1 MVICNR
7 NGEGSMFSTLIF
19 FIILFLIFFFIK
31 QYNLLQKLT
40 VEIKEARANIIV
52 AYEKKVAIVNQFTSI
67 VNEYDDYE
75 KLIQLKVSDNFVEMA
90 RETAK
95 AVQNITAL
103 ANQFP
108 DLKANT
114 QYGKF
119 LEAISENETFISNKR
134 ETYNFQV
141 KEYNSEIA
149 QIPMVFVASLLGFKQ
164 APFFDPNNE
173 EALAEFS
180 GADPEAIKDLAIKG
194 TDKLKDTTD
203 KIRESFEKR
212 EQEAQA
218 KREERLK
225 QEREAA
231 ANHESVKTEDQTET
245 DVPKTDVSKT
255 DVPTVDAPQTNDVS
269 GTTDKKED
277 K

>member
-1 MVICNR
+1 ML
-7 NGEGSMFSTLIF
+7 STLIC
-19 FIILFLIFFFIK
+19 ILIVFLFYFFIK

-40 VEIKEARANIIV
+40 VEIKAARANVIV
-52 AYEKKVAIVNQFTSI
+52 AYEKKVAIVNQFTGL
-67 VNEYDDYE
+67 VNEYGDYE
-75 KLIQLKVSDNFVEMA
+75 KLIQLNVSDNFIDMA
-90 RETAK
+90 RETSK

-103 ANQFP
+103 ANQLP

-119 LEAISENETFISNKR
+119 LEAISENEVFISNKR

-141 KEYNSEIA
+141 KEYNSAIA

-164 APFFDPNNE
+164 DPFFDSNNE

-194 TDKLKDTTD
+194 TDKLKDTTN

-212 EQEAQA
+212 E
-218 KREERLK
+218 
-225 QEREAA
+225 
-231 ANHESVKTEDQTET
+231 
-245 DVPKTDVSKT
+245 
-255 DVPTVDAPQTNDVS
+255 
-269 GTTDKKED
+269 
-277 K
+277 

>member
-1 MVICNR
+1 MVICNK
-7 NGEGSMFSTLIF
+7 NGEEFMLSTLIC
-19 FIILFLIFFFIK
+19 ILIVFLFYFFIK

-40 VEIKEARANIIV
+40 VEIKAARANVIV
-52 AYEKKVAIVNQFTSI
+52 AYEKKVAIVNQFTGL
-67 VNEYDDYE
+67 VNEYGDYE
-75 KLIQLKVSDNFVEMA
+75 KLIQLNVSDNFIDMA
-90 RETAK
+90 RETSK

-103 ANQFP
+103 ANQLP

-119 LEAISENETFISNKR
+119 LEAISENEVFISNKR

-141 KEYNSEIA
+141 KEYNSAIA

-164 APFFDPNNE
+164 APFFDSNNE

-194 TDKLKDTTD
+194 TDKLKDTTN

-212 EQEAQA
+212 E
-218 KREERLK
+218 
-225 QEREAA
+225 
-231 ANHESVKTEDQTET
+231 
-245 DVPKTDVSKT
+245 
-255 DVPTVDAPQTNDVS
+255 
-269 GTTDKKED
+269 
-277 K
+277 

>member
-1 MVICNR
+1 MVICNK
-7 NGEGSMFSTLIF
+7 NGEEFMLSTLIC
-19 FIILFLIFFFIK
+19 ILIVFLFYFFIK

-40 VEIKEARANIIV
+40 VEIKAARANVIV
-52 AYEKKVAIVNQFTSI
+52 AYEKKVAIVNQFTGL
-67 VNEYDDYE
+67 VNDEYGDYE
-75 KLIQLKVSDNFVEMA
+75 KLIQLNVSDNFIDMA
-90 RETAK
+90 RETSK

-103 ANQFP
+103 ANQLP

-119 LEAISENETFISNKR
+119 LEAISENEVFISNKR

-141 KEYNSEIA
+141 KEYNSAIA

-164 APFFDPNNE
+164 APFFDSNNE

-194 TDKLKDTTD
+194 TDKLKDTTN

-212 EQEAQA
+212 E
-218 KREERLK
+218 
-225 QEREAA
+225 
-231 ANHESVKTEDQTET
+231 
-245 DVPKTDVSKT
+245 
-255 DVPTVDAPQTNDVS
+255 
-269 GTTDKKED
+269 
-277 K
+277 

>member
-19 FIILFLIFFFIK
+19 LIILFLIFFFIK

-75 KLIQLKVSDNFVEMA
+75 KLIQLKVSDNFVDMA

-108 DLKANT
+108 ELKANT

-134 ETYNFQV
+134 EIYNFQV

-180 GADPEAIKDLAIKG
+180 GAD
-194 TDKLKDTTD
+194 TTD

-212 EQEAQA
+212 EQEAQV

-225 QEREAA
+225 QERESAS
-231 ANHESVKTEDQTET
+231 NSETVKTEEKDDAEA
-245 DVPKTDVSKT
+245 PKS
-255 DVPTVDAPQTNDVS
+255 DAPTGETPKTNDVS
-269 GTTDKKED
+269 NSVEKKDDK
-277 K
+277 

>member
-1 MVICNR
+1 
-7 NGEGSMFSTLIF
+7 MFSTLIF
-19 FIILFLIFFFIK
+19 FIIIFLIFFFVK

-52 AYEKKVAIVNQFTSI
+52 AYEKKVAIVNQFTGL

-75 KLIQLKVSDNFVEMA
+75 KLIQLKVSDNFVDMA

-108 DLKANT
+108 ELKANT
-114 QYGKF
+114 QYSKF

-203 KIRESFEKR
+203 KLENPLKNASKKHKRREKNILN
-212 EQEAQA
+212 
-218 KREERLK
+218 K
-225 QEREAA
+225 
-231 ANHESVKTEDQTET
+231 SVNLLLIMR
-245 DVPKTDVSKT
+245 V
-255 DVPTVDAPQTNDVS
+255 
-269 GTTDKKED
+269 
-277 K
+277 

>member
-1 MVICNR
+1 
-7 NGEGSMFSTLIF
+7 MFSTLIF
-19 FIILFLIFFFIK
+19 FIIIFLIFFFVK

-52 AYEKKVAIVNQFTSI
+52 AYEKKVAIFNQFTSI

-75 KLIQLKVSDNFVEMA
+75 KLIQLKVSDNFVDMA

-108 DLKANT
+108 ELKANT
-114 QYGKF
+114 QYSKF

-149 QIPMVFVASLLGFKQ
+149 QIPMVFVASLLGFNQ

-225 QEREAA
+225 QERESAS
-231 ANHESVKTEDQTET
+231 NSETVKTEEKADAE
-245 DVPKTDVSKT
+245 VPKS
-255 DVPTVDAPQTNDVS
+255 DAPMGETPKINDVS
-269 GTTDKKED
+269 SSVEKKED

>member
-7 NGEGSMFSTLIF
+7 NGESSMFSTLIF
-19 FIILFLIFFFIK
+19 FIIIFLIFFFVK

-52 AYEKKVAIVNQFTSI
+52 AYEKKVAIVNQFTGL

-75 KLIQLKVSDNFVEMA
+75 KLIQLKVSDNFVDMA

-108 DLKANT
+108 ELKANT
-114 QYGKF
+114 QYSKF

-212 EQEAQA
+212 EQEVQA
-218 KREERLK
+218 KREEHLK
-225 QEREAA
+225 QERESSS
-231 ANHESVKTEDQTET
+231 NNESVKTEEKTET
-245 DVPKTDVSKT
+245 EAPKIEEASASVEK
-255 DVPTVDAPQTNDVS
+255 QEE
-269 GTTDKKED
+269 K
-277 K
+277 

>member
-7 NGEGSMFSTLIF
+7 NGESSMFSTLIF
-19 FIILFLIFFFIK
+19 FIIIFLIFFFVK

-75 KLIQLKVSDNFVEMA
+75 KLIQLKVSDNFVDMA

-108 DLKANT
+108 ELKANT
-114 QYGKF
+114 QYSKF

-149 QIPMVFVASLLGFKQ
+149 QIPMVFVASLLGFNQ

-225 QEREAA
+225 QERESAS
-231 ANHESVKTEDQTET
+231 NSETVKTEEKADAE
-245 DVPKTDVSKT
+245 VPKS
-255 DVPTVDAPQTNDVS
+255 DAPMGETPKINDVS
-269 GTTDKKED
+269 SSVEKKED

>member
-1 MVICNR
+1 ML
-7 NGEGSMFSTLIF
+7 STLICLLIVF
-19 FIILFLIFFFIK
+19 LFYFFIK

-40 VEIKEARANIIV
+40 VEIKAARANVIV
-52 AYEKKVAIVNQFTSI
+52 AYEKKVAIVNQFTGL
-67 VNEYDDYE
+67 VNEYGDYE
-75 KLIQLKVSDNFVEMA
+75 KLIQLNVSDNFIDMA
-90 RETAK
+90 RETSK

-119 LEAISENETFISNKR
+119 LEAISENEVFISNKR

-141 KEYNSEIA
+141 KEYNSAIA

-164 APFFDPNNE
+164 APFFDSNNE
-173 EALAEFS
+173 AALAEFS

-194 TDKLKDTTD
+194 TDKLKDTTN

-212 EQEAQA
+212 E
-218 KREERLK
+218 
-225 QEREAA
+225 
-231 ANHESVKTEDQTET
+231 
-245 DVPKTDVSKT
+245 
-255 DVPTVDAPQTNDVS
+255 
-269 GTTDKKED
+269 
-277 K
+277 

>member
-1 MVICNR
+1 MVICNK
-7 NGEGSMFSTLIF
+7 NGEEFMLSTLICLLIVF
-19 FIILFLIFFFIK
+19 LFYFFIK

-40 VEIKEARANIIV
+40 VEIKAARANVIV
-52 AYEKKVAIVNQFTSI
+52 AYEKKVAIVNQFTGL
-67 VNEYDDYE
+67 VNEYGDYE
-75 KLIQLKVSDNFVEMA
+75 KLIQLNVSDNFIDMA
-90 RETAK
+90 RETSK

-103 ANQFP
+103 ANQLP

-119 LEAISENETFISNKR
+119 LEAISENEVFISNKR

-141 KEYNSEIA
+141 KEYNSAIA

-164 APFFDPNNE
+164 APFFDSNNE

-194 TDKLKDTTD
+194 TNKLKDTTN

-212 EQEAQA
+212 E
-218 KREERLK
+218 
-225 QEREAA
+225 
-231 ANHESVKTEDQTET
+231 
-245 DVPKTDVSKT
+245 
-255 DVPTVDAPQTNDVS
+255 
-269 GTTDKKED
+269 
-277 K
+277 

>member
-1 MVICNR
+1 M
-7 NGEGSMFSTLIF
+7 
-19 FIILFLIFFFIK
+19 
-31 QYNLLQKLT
+31 T

-52 AYEKKVAIVNQFTSI
+52 AYEKKVAIVNQFTGL
-67 VNEYDDYE
+67 VNEYGDYE

-90 RETAK
+90 RETSK

-134 ETYNFQV
+134 EIYNYAV
-141 KEYNSEIA
+141 KQYNSAIA

-173 EALAEFS
+173 GALAEFS
-180 GADPEAIKDLAIKG
+180 GADPEAIKELALKG
-194 TDKLKDTTD
+194 RDKLKETTD
-203 KIRESFEKR
+203 KVSESFEKR

-218 KREERLK
+218 KREERIR

-231 ANHESVKTEDQTET
+231 NNESVTTEEKTETEA
-245 DVPKTDVSKT
+245 PKTEE
-255 DVPTVDAPQTNDVS
+255 APAPVE
-269 GTTDKKED
+269 KKEE

>member
-1 MVICNR
+1 MVICNK
-7 NGEGSMFSTLIF
+7 NGEEFMLSTLICLLIVF
-19 FIILFLIFFFIK
+19 LFYFFIK

-40 VEIKEARANIIV
+40 VEIKAARANVIV
-52 AYEKKVAIVNQFTSI
+52 AYEKKVAIVNQFTGL
-67 VNEYDDYE
+67 VNEYGDYE
-75 KLIQLKVSDNFVEMA
+75 KLIQLNVSDNFIDMA
-90 RETAK
+90 RETSK

-103 ANQFP
+103 ANQLP

-119 LEAISENETFISNKR
+119 LEAISENEVFISNKR

-141 KEYNSEIA
+141 KEYNSAIA

-194 TDKLKDTTD
+194 TDKLKDTTN

-212 EQEAQA
+212 E
-218 KREERLK
+218 
-225 QEREAA
+225 
-231 ANHESVKTEDQTET
+231 
-245 DVPKTDVSKT
+245 
-255 DVPTVDAPQTNDVS
+255 
-269 GTTDKKED
+269 
-277 K
+277 

>member
-1 MVICNR
+1 
-7 NGEGSMFSTLIF
+7 MFSTLIF
-19 FIILFLIFFFIK
+19 FIIIFLIFFFVK

-75 KLIQLKVSDNFVEMA
+75 KLIQLKVSDNFVDMA

-108 DLKANT
+108 ELKANT
-114 QYGKF
+114 QYSKF

-173 EALAEFS
+173 EALAEFN
-180 GADPEAIKDLAIKG
+180 GADPEAIKDLAMKG
-194 TDKLKDTTD
+194 TDKLKDTTY
-203 KIRESFEKR
+203 EKR

-225 QEREAA
+225 QERESAS
-231 ANHESVKTEDQTET
+231 NSETVKTEEKADAE
-245 DVPKTDVSKT
+245 VPKS
-255 DVPTVDAPQTNDVS
+255 DAPMGETPKINDVS
-269 GTTDKKED
+269 SSVEKKED

>member
-19 FIILFLIFFFIK
+19 LIILFLIFFFIK

-75 KLIQLKVSDNFVEMA
+75 KLIQLKVSDNFVDMA

-108 DLKANT
+108 ELKANT
-114 QYGKF
+114 QYSKF

-180 GADPEAIKDLAIKG
+180 GADPEAIKDLAMKG

-225 QEREAA
+225 QERESAS
-231 ANHESVKTEDQTET
+231 NSETVKTEEKDDAEA
-245 DVPKTDVSKT
+245 PKS
-255 DVPTVDAPQTNDVS
+255 DAPTGETPKTNDVS
-269 GTTDKKED
+269 NSVEKKDDK
-277 K
+277 

>member
-1 MVICNR
+1 ML
-7 NGEGSMFSTLIF
+7 STLIF
-19 FIILFLIFFFIK
+19 FIILFLIFFFVK

-52 AYEKKVAIVNQFTSI
+52 AYEKKVAIVNQFTGL
-67 VNEYDDYE
+67 VNEYGDYE
-75 KLIQLKVSDNFVEMA
+75 KLIQLKVSDNFVDMA
-90 RETAK
+90 RETSK
-95 AVQNITAL
+95 AVRNITAL

-119 LEAISENETFISNKR
+119 LEAISENEAFISNKR
-134 ETYNFQV
+134 ENYNFQV
-141 KEYNSEIA
+141 KQYNSEIT

-180 GADPEAIKDLAIKG
+180 GADPEAIKELAMKG
-194 TDKLKDTTD
+194 TDKLMDTTER
-203 KIRESFEKR
+203 IRESFEKR
-212 EQEAQA
+212 EQETQA
-218 KREERLK
+218 KSEARPK
-225 QEREAA
+225 QERDAA
-231 ANHESVKTEDQTET
+231 YNNESVKTEEKIETEA
-245 DVPKTDVSKT
+245 PKTEEASIPVE
-255 DVPTVDAPQTNDVS
+255 
-269 GTTDKKED
+269 KKEE

>member
-1 MVICNR
+1 
-7 NGEGSMFSTLIF
+7 MFSTLIF

-119 LEAISENETFISNKR
+119 LEAISEMKR
-134 ETYNFQV
+134 LFLINV
-141 KEYNSEIA
+141 K
-149 QIPMVFVASLLGFKQ
+149 
-164 APFFDPNNE
+164 
-173 EALAEFS
+173 
-180 GADPEAIKDLAIKG
+180 AI
-194 TDKLKDTTD
+194 TSKLKN
-203 KIRESFEKR
+203 II
-212 EQEAQA
+212 
-218 KREERLK
+218 
-225 QEREAA
+225 
-231 ANHESVKTEDQTET
+231 VKL
-245 DVPKTDVSKT
+245 PKFQWCSLHLC
-255 DVPTVDAPQTNDVS
+255 
-269 GTTDKKED
+269 
-277 K
+277 